1 VPVAGAVY
9 RVIKACGRKVLA
21 VLKLVRITRSPG
33 KTFPV
38 CSARHRS
45 SIPRALGGAFWPDRP
60 LGYAQG
66 RLIGPSLR
74 LPTVCLPR
82 NTGTHEALFRYA
94 RVIKRPGDHSSHD
107 SEVLYETRFINFVPE
122 RAHARCG
129 LLPAACHRPGHVSA
143 EFGQFDAVELTATE
157 RGRLFIRYGDAS
169 CELNGL
175 DAVLAP
181 ELDVRHAPG

>member
-1 VPVAGAVY
+1 M
-9 RVIKACGRKVLA
+9 
-21 VLKLVRITRSPG
+21 
-33 KTFPV
+33 
-38 CSARHRS
+38 
-45 SIPRALGGAFWPDRP
+45 
-60 LGYAQG
+60 
-66 RLIGPSLR
+66 IGPSLR

-143 EFGQFDAVELTATE
+143 EFGQFDAVELTATQ
-157 RGRLFIRYGDAS
+157 RARLVVRYGHAP

-175 DAVLAP
+175 DAVRAP
-181 ELDVRHAPG
+181 GLDVRRAPGQQLNHHDGWSARDAA